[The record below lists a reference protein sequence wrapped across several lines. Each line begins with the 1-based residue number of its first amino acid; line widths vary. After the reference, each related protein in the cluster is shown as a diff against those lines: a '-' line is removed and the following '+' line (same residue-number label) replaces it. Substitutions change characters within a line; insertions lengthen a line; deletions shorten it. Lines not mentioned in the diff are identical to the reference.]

1 MNADRPAAAPAQ
13 RRLSLSAALLAAGV
27 CALLL
32 TALPAQAQW
41 KWRDANGRVQI
52 SDLAPPPSVPEKD
65 ILQRPR
71 GAQSAPAVSAAPA
84 APAASAAS
92 AAPAAAAK
100 PKGPLDAEIEKRRK
114 AEEQDKAAKARAEEE
129 RRSAQR
135 ADNCN
140 RAREMV
146 TTLESGQRIARV
158 NAKGEREFLDD
169 GQRAAEVRRAREVM
183 ASDCR

>member
-1 MNADRPAAAPAQ
+1 MNADRPAAEPAWLRQ
-13 RRLSLSAALLAAGV
+13 TRSPGLLLAAA

-32 TALPAQAQW
+32 SALPAQAQW
-41 KWRDANGRVQI
+41 KWRDSSGRVQI
-52 SDLAPPPSVPEKD
+52 SDMAPPPTVPDKD

-71 GAQSAPAVSAAPA
+71 GITQPAPDTATPPTAAA
-84 APAASAAS
+84 AASAT
-92 AAPAAAAK
+92 PAAAAK
-100 PKGPLDAEIEKRRK
+100 PKGPLDAEIERRRK
-114 AEEQDKAAKARAEEE
+114 ADEQDKAAKARAEEE

-146 TTLESGQRIARV
+146 ATLESGQRVSRM

-169 GQRAAEVRRAREVM
+169 RQRAAEVQRAREVM
-183 ASDCR
+183 ATDCR